1 MKNLIGKETIS
12 GLKFPFADVLEKVED
27 RQMRLEKLKTA
38 LVLGNGFKHK
48 VKIAFKDSHESR
60 IVETTVWFVSDSH
73 ITLKGGTVM
82 PISCIQDVSFS

>member
-1 MKNLIGKETIS
+1 MKNIVGKEAIS
-12 GLKFPFADVLEKVED
+12 GLKFPVVDVLEKTEQ
-27 RQMRLEKLKTA
+27 RQARLEKLKTA

-48 VKIAFKDSHESR
+48 VKITFKDSESMR
-60 IVETTVWFVSDSH
+60 VVETTVWFVSESH